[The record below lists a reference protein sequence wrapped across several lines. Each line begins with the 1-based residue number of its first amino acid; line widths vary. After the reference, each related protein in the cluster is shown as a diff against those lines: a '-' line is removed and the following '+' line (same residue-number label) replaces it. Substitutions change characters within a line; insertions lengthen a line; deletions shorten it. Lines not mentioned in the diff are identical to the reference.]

1 MANEEKQGFSQG
13 DISNSNFH
21 NLVYVRVEGCRFL
34 DLTWLIYA
42 LSLERM
48 LVVRSKEMEEIIG
61 GGECGES
68 EIEQQNL
75 YIFLRLVAL
84 WLFKFPNLRSSY
96 RWALPFPSLT
106 KIIVSGCPK
115 LRKLP
120 LNSSSATNTLEIIQG
135 NSRWWEGLEW
145 ENDNLKHTFTRYFL
159 CKD

>member
-1 MANEEKQGFSQG
+1 
-13 DISNSNFH
+13 
-21 NLVYVRVEGCRFL
+21 
-34 DLTWLIYA
+34 
-42 LSLERM
+42 M

-61 GGECGES
+61 GGECGEP
-68 EIEQQNL
+68 ENEQQNL
-75 YIFLRLVAL
+75 YIFSRLVAL
-84 WLFKFPNLRSSY
+84 WLFKFPNLRSIY
-96 RWALPFPSLT
+96 RWALPFPSLI

-145 ENDNLKHTFTRYFL
+145 EDDNLKHTFIRYFV